1 MRPPGASKPRSYQFT
16 RKLGKKLFRGVLF
29 DYIAKQSLV
38 PTTPVLDAGH
48 FPWADEFRAR
58 WPKMRAELEQQLE
71 NRSSIPRFQDISPDQ
86 YKISPDDQWRTFVF
100 YGFGHRSELACEL
113 CPETAAAL
121 AMVPKLESAFFSIL
135 APGKHV
141 PRHRGVTKGMVRC
154 HLGLKVPEDGDHCFM
169 NLQDSDGTTVRCEWK
184 EGEVLFF
191 DDTFKHEVWNDT
203 DEERVVLLFDF
214 ERPMSW
220 AGQMTSRT
228 MMLALRQ
235 TAYFKDALRNHQEW
249 ERRYREQ
256 HLQGSATPPA

>member
-1 MRPPGASKPRSYQFT
+1 
-16 RKLGKKLFRGVLF
+16 
-29 DYIAKQSLV
+29 
-38 PTTPVLDAGH
+38 VLDGGH
-48 FPWADEFRAR
+48 FPWAEEVRAR
-58 WPKMRAELEQQLE
+58 WPKMRDELDRLLE
-71 NRSSIPRFQDISPDQ
+71 HRSRIPRFQDISPDQ

-100 YGFGHRSELACEL
+100 HGFGHSSELACEL

-154 HLGLKVPEDGDHCFM
+154 HLGLKVPDDPDHCFM
-169 NLQDSDGTTVRCEWK
+169 NLESENGTERCQWR
-184 EGEVLFF
+184 EGGLLFF

-220 AGQMTSRT
+220 GGRMLSRT

-235 TAYFKDALRNHQEW
+235 TAYFKDALRNQRAW
-249 ERRYREQ
+249 ERRYRAETA
-256 HLQGSATPPA
+256 GS

>member
-1 MRPPGASKPRSYQFT
+1 MRPPGAPKPRSYKIV
-16 RKLGKKLFRGVLF
+16 RKYGKKLFRGVLF
-29 DYIAKQSLV
+29 DFLARESRV
-38 PTTPVLDAGH
+38 PTDPVLSAEH

-71 NRSSIPRFQDISPDQ
+71 NRASIPRFQDISPDQ

-100 YGFGHRSELACEL
+100 YGFGHKSELACEL

-121 AMVPKLESAFFSIL
+121 ALVPKLESAFFSIL

-154 HLGLKVPEDGDHCFM
+154 HLGLKVPEDSDHCFM
-169 NLQDSDGTTVRCEWK
+169 NLESEAGSERCEWK
-184 EGEVLFF
+184 KGEVLFF
-191 DDTFKHEVWNDT
+191 DDTYKHEVWNDT

-214 ERPMSW
+214 ERPMSL
-220 AGQMTSRT
+220 AGRLVSRL

-235 TAYFKDALRNHQEW
+235 TAYFKDALRNHKAW
-249 ERRYREQ
+249 ERRYRAE
-256 HLQGSATPPA
+256 LADRAA